1 MKLQH
6 LQASAL
12 FLAAAVVYAIGA
24 ATRVAVPGMVLD
36 TVRADLHLSASQAA
50 FIGSAGVF
58 GCLIFIAFSG
68 WLIDRFG
75 WKRMIFPGVALQVLG
90 EYLLYSSATP
100 LAVYAGAFLN
110 GGGRTIGYLV
120 LLKCIDVSFDRRY
133 FGIFVGLFYLFS
145 YGGTALGSSS
155 LCLNLLE
162 THTWQRIL
170 ADANFLTL
178 LCGGLIL
185 LLLIGSRRRADAPS
199 LSTAPSTKPSL
210 RTLALT
216 LFHDRAARACF
227 GIAMTGILIYWS
239 FMGVMARKFLAELP
253 SVSPHIL
260 DAMNALIILEMVF
273 GGTLSYL
280 CGNCHRYFQRIGAG
294 ALVIF
299 AVTLF
304 LATFPAIP
312 GRTLWGMTAYVAL
325 GLGYGLTCINITAV
339 REYVPTELVASVI
352 GFVNFTAN
360 ILMIALV
367 QWTGCLFDSFS
378 TGESGL
384 GVLPL
389 GYRIPALIYCFLAL
403 WSALGTRRLTH

>member
-36 TVRADLHLSASQAA
+36 AVRADLHLSASQAS

-75 WKRMIFPGVALQVLG
+75 WKRMILPGVALQVLG
-90 EYLLYSSATP
+90 EYLLYSAASP

-133 FGIFVGLFYLFS
+133 FGIFVGIFYLFS

-162 THTWQRIL
+162 THSWQRIL

-178 LCGGLIL
+178 VCGGLIC
-185 LLLIGSRRRADAPS
+185 LLLIGSRSRAAEPS
-199 LSTAPSTKPSL
+199 LAEAPTPKPSL
-210 RTLALT
+210 KTLALT

-227 GIAMTGILIYWS
+227 TTAMVGILIYWS

-253 SVSPHIL
+253 GVSPHIL
-260 DAMNALIILEMVF
+260 DGMNALIILEMVF
-273 GGTLSYL
+273 GGTVSYL
-280 CGNCHRYFQRIGAG
+280 CGNRHRYFQRVG
-294 ALVIF
+294 ALALVVF
-299 AVTLF
+299 AVALV

-312 GRTLWGMTAYVAL
+312 GRTLWGMVAYIAL

-360 ILMIALV
+360 ILMIGLV
-367 QWTGCLFDSFS
+367 QLTGRLFDSFA
-378 TGESGL
+378 TGMGGL
-384 GVLPL
+384 DVMPL
-389 GYRIPALIYCFLAL
+389 GYRIPALIYCVLAL
-403 WSALGTRRLTH
+403 WNALGTRRLTH